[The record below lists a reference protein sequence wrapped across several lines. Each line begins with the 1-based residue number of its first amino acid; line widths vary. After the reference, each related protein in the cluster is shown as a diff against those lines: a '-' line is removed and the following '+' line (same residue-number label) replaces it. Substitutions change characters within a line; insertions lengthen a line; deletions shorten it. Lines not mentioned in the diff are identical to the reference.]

1 MLQQTRYN
9 YSCVSEES
17 DRPGLPRKT
26 ELLVTLT
33 VQGKSHKPVTPLK
46 EHGQS
51 LRVTMYKGHM
61 ESDEVLTSSSTIE
74 VMAGTSLRLHCVA
87 PDNQH
92 CEGQWVRG
100 NGSIPWSKNDT
111 VVQWSQIKLE
121 DGGRYRCQTKGTCTG
136 KPIAVEIEVIES
148 DRFTWAKIFAAF
160 AVSAMFVLMAHL
172 IYLCYRRGC
181 KPVDTS
187 LTRDRA
193 TSRNAV
199 VMRPV
204 TQDTQSDHEV
214 PYADIVISVRGSS
227 HPDLSD
233 TNDHSS
239 KLQRPALYK
248 MSVPFS
254 NTTLRI
260 PRGFGNLLEG
270 LAKEVLRDQPEDI
283 PAFAA
288 RYFSELLKA
297 REESGLD
304 PAEWGASLED
314 SNKDGN
320 DTKTFGNNGNQ
331 EAKDLNA
338 CNSSDNLND
347 TEDNKKYELDKK
359 QDEESGEAKHGPA
372 VDISH
377 VGGANVDICAQE
389 VRDSSEVQ
397 DQEEVSEN
405 ADMPREND
413 TADYID
419 ICRSE
424 LDPTPLTSFGGLANV
439 DVCAEEMNP
448 PLTKSELTEDNRDME
463 DPESH
468 DVQDSPIN
476 QFPESFIETSSH
488 VDYDI
493 VKQNEMSDDENTEG
507 PESYGHIEKSEQEVS
522 VITDTFLEDEDKE
535 TTEKV
540 YLEESTER
548 TDNLDITEN
557 SITSTTE
564 AGQGTKERD
573 ETQNSEDLEIA
584 QEYSSTNDIIEDEP
598 SGETTGMK
606 DTYIGFSDETYDSK
620 SEIIDVL
627 DEVIMSSEN
636 KAGNNT
642 DEHSTSKTMD
652 TLEEEELLESL
663 THAPEPDSK
672 HSDTEDVTGNE
683 ILNTDVMDTSEKDP
697 ITETVNEASDLDSEG
712 RDAEEMDQDDEDN
725 EEEDQTKSMTFDD
738 LSSKHEQWENDDGS
752 NDSELKEVLLSETE
766 RKAEVID
773 ECHIEAQELS
783 EQTDH
788 SKTDENQGDQFE
800 DQEDKNYTSNLENPE
815 SSEEKQ
821 ECSQPQEEEDIMD
834 IPLDDP

>member
-1 MLQQTRYN
+1 M
-9 YSCVSEES
+9 S
-17 DRPGLPRKT
+17 GPR
-26 ELLVTLT
+26 
-33 VQGKSHKPVTPLK
+33 
-46 EHGQS
+46 
-51 LRVTMYKGHM
+51 R
-61 ESDEVLTSSSTIE
+61 
-74 VMAGTSLRLHCVA
+74 RLSRLSGETT
-87 PDNQH
+87 Q
-92 CEGQWVRG
+92 
-100 NGSIPWSKNDT
+100 
-111 VVQWSQIKLE
+111 
-121 DGGRYRCQTKGTCTG
+121 RCQKTLR
-136 KPIAVEIEVIES
+136 S
-148 DRFTWAKIFAAF
+148 
-160 AVSAMFVLMAHL
+160 
-172 IYLCYRRGC
+172 
-181 KPVDTS
+181 
-187 LTRDRA
+187 
-193 TSRNAV
+193 
-199 VMRPV
+199 
-204 TQDTQSDHEV
+204 Q
-214 PYADIVISVRGSS
+214 
-227 HPDLSD
+227 
-233 TNDHSS
+233 
-239 KLQRPALYK
+239 ALYR

-254 NTTLRI
+254 NTNLRI

-288 RYFSELLKA
+288 RYFSGLLKA

-304 PAEWGASLED
+304 PAEWGARLED
-314 SNKDGN
+314 RFYNNNTFKVQFKTQIIKQTGGPGDICEQDFKGHRSVLEETETQGSFGLPKENTSNKAGD
-320 DTKTFGNNGNQ
+320 DTKTFGNNGTR
-331 EAKDLNA
+331 EAKELNA
-338 CNSSDNLND
+338 YNSSDYSDD
-347 TEDNKKYELDKK
+347 TEDKKKYELDKK

-372 VDISH
+372 ADISH
-377 VGGANVDICAQE
+377 VEGANVDICAQE

-405 ADMPREND
+405 TDVPRDNND
-413 TADYID
+413 TADDID

-448 PLTKSELTEDNRDME
+448 PLTKSERTEDNRDME

-468 DVQDSPIN
+468 GVQDSPIN
-476 QFPESFIETSSH
+476 QFPESLIETSSH

-493 VKQNEMSDDENTEG
+493 DKQKDEMSDDENTEE
-507 PESYGHIEKSEQEVS
+507 PESDGHFEKSEQEAS
-522 VITDTFLEDEDKE
+522 EITDTFLEDEDEE

-548 TDNLDITEN
+548 TNDLDITEN

-564 AGQGTKERD
+564 AGQGTEEKD
-573 ETQNSEDLEIA
+573 ETPNSEDQEIA
-584 QEYSSTNDIIEDEP
+584 QEYSTTNDIIEDEP
-598 SGETTGMK
+598 AGETTGMN

-636 KAGNNT
+636 EAGNNT

-652 TLEEEELLESL
+652 ALEEEELLETL

-672 HSDTEDVTGNE
+672 HSDTEDVMGNE

-697 ITETVNEASDLDSEG
+697 ITESVNEASDLDSEG
-712 RDAEEMDQDDEDN
+712 RDAEEMDQDDEGN

-773 ECHIEAQELS
+773 ECHIEAQE
-783 EQTDH
+783 QTDH
-788 SKTDENQGDQFE
+788 SKTDENEGDQFE
-800 DQEDKNYTSNLENPE
+800 DQEDKNHTSNLENPE

-834 IPLDDP
+834 IPLDDPEANKAAAKIQAGFRGHMTRKKMKPDEKTGEEVSSSGEALNGSEGDTGGTDGVETDTTSGAEQ